1 MMSENCMETTRL
13 NGHVE
18 ERRNLQTGE
27 PWLERTKVVITPA
40 ADKAI
45 TQYNVIA
52 ALFRHTSGD
61 WGDVDEFD
69 WKENDRAVEEGGRVL
84 SSYHTEDG
92 TVFWLITE
100 ADRSCTTVLLP

>member
-1 MMSENCMETTRL
+1 MDTTQL
-13 NGHVE
+13 NGHG
-18 ERRNLQTGE
+18 ERSDLQTRE

-40 ADKAI
+40 ADEAI
-45 TQYNVIA
+45 KHYDVIA
-52 ALFRHTSGD
+52 ALMRHTPGD

-84 SSYHTEDG
+84 SCYHTEDD

-100 ADRSCTTVLLP
+100 ADRSYTTVLLPSDY